1 MVSHFRSRAKLL
13 GIYFHATGSSGF
25 FAVAALMQEA
35 RGCIN
40 ASAWKRDIKRVSHLN
55 LYAGLSVE
63 SIAMSIVERNLL
75 LLPAALTNID
85 ALFCAASGAGERKQD
100 DLIHRRLHWH
110 FYYNNVHSPY
120 VRKNLSLLWLWN
132 FLFMRGK
139 WEARCAVIL
148 FRNDLS
154 VRGKW
159 EQH

>member
-1 MVSHFRSRAKLL
+1 MLPTFLCIMVSHFRSRAKLL

-75 LLPAALTNID
+75 LLPAALTNNID
-85 ALFCAASGAGERKQD
+85 ALFCAASGAGESESRTIWFIAGFID
-100 DLIHRRLHWH
+100 TFITIMCTRLMCERIYR
-110 FYYNNVHSPY
+110 FCDYEIS
-120 VRKNLSLLWLWN
+120 SS
-132 FLFMRGK
+132 
-139 WEARCAVIL
+139 CAESEKRAAL
-148 FRNDLS
+148 
-154 VRGKW
+154 
-159 EQH
+159 